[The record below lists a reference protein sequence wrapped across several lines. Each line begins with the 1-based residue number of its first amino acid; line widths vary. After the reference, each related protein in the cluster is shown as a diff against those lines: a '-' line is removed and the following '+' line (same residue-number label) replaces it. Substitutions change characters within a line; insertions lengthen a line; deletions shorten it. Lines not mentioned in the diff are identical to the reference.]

1 MLSRTRGALYLAVLF
16 VSTIFAAAEVVGAS
30 VTILGIMAAKT
41 NRSGY
46 NVRLAAGTITA
57 GGTLGILI
65 PPSIML
71 VVMGPVLEIPVID
84 LFAAAPLFRALCL
97 QPYMLAMR

>member
-1 MLSRTRGALYLAVLF
+1 
-16 VSTIFAAAEVVGAS
+16 
-30 VTILGIMAAKT
+30 MAAKSM
-41 NRSGY
+41 NKSGY

-71 VVMGPVLEIPVID
+71 VVWD
-84 LFAAAPLFRALCL
+84 LLWKFQLQIYLLLQLF
-97 QPYMLAMR
+97 QEYY